1 MSMKLTARIYWGF
14 FGIGTII
21 ALISGYAIYSFIKI
35 DHQIKTIYDDRFIP
49 LLQLKAVSDS
59 YAVDVIDAVNK
70 VHGKIITP
78 LEGLT
83 AIQQAKEKAKTNW
96 QAYRQTYLKPEELQL
111 VEKIERSLLTAN
123 TEIALIEKNLNNIDY
138 EKVYQFDG
146 PLYKIIDPLARELE
160 QLTQMQASIAEM
172 ERKKSDSIYKQTLM
186 LFTFLVIFAVA
197 IASPLGLAFSRSLI
211 KTLQGTIKN
220 INDSSNQIAGSVE
233 EQERIIDNQAQAVS
247 ETTTSMKELNAVSFN
262 TAEQASRAT
271 ENAKNSLTSANIG
284 STSLSELLD
293 RMKNLQ
299 KKVIMIAEKTTEL
312 TEQTSQISNIN
323 NLISDLASQT
333 NILALN
339 AAVEAVRAGEQG
351 QGFSVVAT
359 EIRKLADVSRQS
371 ARQIHT
377 LISDMQNSIIATA
390 KVTSDGTLTV
400 AEVMK
405 ITEETSNAFA
415 HVKLAASDGVITS
428 ENIALSV
435 QEQAAAIAQTL
446 SAMNLLNQAAQ
457 DTAERISETKE
468 AMNNLQKTAESLTS
482 QI

>member
-21 ALISGYAIYSFIKI
+21 ALISGYSMYSFMKI
-35 DHQIKTIYDDRFIP
+35 DRQIKTIYDDRFIP

-59 YAVDVIDAVNK
+59 YAIDVIDAVNK
-70 VHGKIITP
+70 VHEKVITP
-78 LEGLT
+78 STGLT
-83 AIQQAKEKAKTNW
+83 TIQRAKEKAKTNW
-96 QAYRQTYLKPEELQL
+96 QAYRQTYLTAEELEL
-111 VEKIERSLLTAN
+111 TEKIEQSLLTVN
-123 TEIALIEKNLNNIDY
+123 TQIAVIEKNLNDIDY

-146 PLYKIIDPLARELE
+146 PLYQIIDPLARELE
-160 QLTQMQASIAEM
+160 ELSQMQASIAKV
-172 ERKKSDSIYKQTLM
+172 ERKKSESIYKQTVI
-186 LFTFLVIFAVA
+186 LFTFLVLFAMA

-211 KTLQGTIKN
+211 KTLQNTIKN
-220 INDSSNQIAGSVE
+220 INDSSNQISGSVE
-233 EQERIIDNQAQAVS
+233 EQERIIDHQAQAVS
-247 ETTTSMKELNAVSFN
+247 ETTTSMAQLNTASSN

-271 ENAKNSLTSANIG
+271 DNAKNALNSANLG

-293 RMKNLQ
+293 RMKTMQ
-299 KKVIMIAEKTTEL
+299 HKVTIIAEKITQL

-377 LISDMQNSIIATA
+377 LISDMQNSINATV

-428 ENIALSV
+428 EKIALSV

-457 DTAERISETKE
+457 DTADRISETKE
-468 AMNNLQKTAESLTS
+468 AMNNLQKTAKSLTS

>member
-1 MSMKLTARIYWGF
+1 MGMKLTTRIYWGF

-21 ALISGYAIYSFIKI
+21 ALISGYAIYSFMKI

-59 YAVDVIDAVNK
+59 YAIDVIDAVNK
-70 VHGKIITP
+70 VHEKVMTP
-78 LEGLT
+78 SEGFT
-83 AIQQAKEKAKTNW
+83 TIQRAKEKAKTNW
-96 QAYRQTYLKPEELQL
+96 QAYRQTYLTPEELQL
-111 VEKIERSLLTAN
+111 VTKIEQSLLIVN
-123 TEIALIEKNLNNIDY
+123 TEIAEIEKTLNDINY
-138 EKVYQFDG
+138 EQVYQFDG

-160 QLTQMQASIAEM
+160 QLTQMQASIAEV
-172 ERKKSDSIYKQTLM
+172 ERKKSESIYNQTLM
-186 LFTFLVIFAVA
+186 LFTFLVLFAGA

-211 KTLQGTIKN
+211 KTLQNTIKN

-247 ETTTSMKELNAVSFN
+247 ETTTSMEQLNAVSLS
-262 TAEQASRAT
+262 TAEQASRVIDG
-271 ENAKNSLTSANIG
+271 AKNALTSANLG
-284 STSLSELLD
+284 STSLTELLD
-293 RMKNLQ
+293 KMKNLQ
-299 KKVIMIAEKTTEL
+299 KKVTMIADKTSEL
-312 TEQTSQISNIN
+312 TEQTSQISSIN

-339 AAVEAVRAGEQG
+339 AAVEAVRAGEEG

-377 LISDMQNSIIATA
+377 LISDMQNSINATV
-390 KVTSDGTLTV
+390 KVTGDGTLTV

-405 ITEETSNAFA
+405 ITEETSHAFA
-415 HVKLAASDGVITS
+415 HVKLAASDGVIIS

-435 QEQAAAIAQTL
+435 QEQATAIAQTL

-468 AMNNLQKTAESLTS
+468 AMNNLQKTAKSLTC